1 MYYSFLT
8 FVLFWKFK
16 KKYSF
21 VLLLKFYTLVLLFGI
36 FLPYESYQPSLVN
49 CVNCVNCVLLSSI
62 PSNYGGQIKCNFSH
76 LRVMVL
82 ENFSNQSNLSAI
94 SVSEK

>member
-49 CVNCVNCVLLSSI
+49 CVLLSSI

-76 LRVMVL
+76 LRVMAL